1 VPGKVKAGRAES
13 NGSPPPVDGFGH
25 LWADHPGTGSVLHYI
40 LPVNPTNSS
49 YLTLAQH
56 KSFTYLIT
64 HSINIRATADTSL
77 SQPTS
82 KTTGRHCC
90 GGTPPIAVYSDNFPI
105 GIPMPNAPRSPN
117 PRILSPS
124 VMTTAYNCPYIKSQ
138 YNTNSIS
145 SAPTTSTADRGR
157 IT

>member
-1 VPGKVKAGRAES
+1 MAVHRLLMALVTCGLTTQERDQFCTTS
-13 NGSPPPVDGFGH
+13 CQQSHQFILSDFGS
-25 LWADHPGTGSVLHYI
+25 TQI
-40 LPVNPTNSS
+40 I
-49 YLTLAQH
+49 YLLN
-56 KSFTYLIT
+56 Y
-64 HSINIRATADTSL
+64 SIDIRAAADTSL

-90 GGTPPIAVYSDNFPI
+90 GGTPPIAVYSDNFPM